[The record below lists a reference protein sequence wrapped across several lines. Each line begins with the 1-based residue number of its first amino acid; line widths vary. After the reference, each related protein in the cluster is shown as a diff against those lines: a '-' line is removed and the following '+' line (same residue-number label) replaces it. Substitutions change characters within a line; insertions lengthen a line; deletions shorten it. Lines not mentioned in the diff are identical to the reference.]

1 MIGERILNYKIEAR
15 LGEGGVGTV
24 YLATHTQ
31 LGRKVAIKVLNPT
44 LVSNTDI
51 RERFRN
57 EATTLSA
64 LQHVNIITLYD
75 YLEEEKGLFLILE
88 YATGQALDDYILKVS
103 GPIPEQ
109 KAIYFFEQILD
120 GFAYAHQKGVIHR
133 DIKPSNLIITN
144 DSEVKILDFGIAK
157 ILKEGK
163 RNLTKTGTQLGTV
176 LYMSPEQVQGKFI
189 DHRTDIYSLGVT
201 LFEMLTGKCPYDE
214 QTHTEYQVYEKILKE
229 PLPTASS
236 FYPGV
241 SDKMQYIISK
251 ATAKNP
257 EDRYQSCEEFK
268 AALRQSTTALKDT
281 FAAPIST
288 KSTTTNAPIYQT
300 ATAPVQHETIQKPSR
315 SSGSGD
321 IERLKNRNNFVLYLI
336 VAVLFITT
344 IWVSYEVFFKN
355 PTAGSSN
362 LATNTTDGENQED
375 ESRTGNYD
383 DEDDILK
390 DSDGEKTPEDLLLDS
405 LKQKKERTQEYLKL
419 LKKDR
424 EQELMKG
431 LLIDGQVEQGSGAQF
446 LGEFVIQVTVAN
458 RRSDARFEDLVI
470 GITYFDDAQKELKNR
485 EQALEP
491 LDPEKSI
498 TFRVREEINAAKYAT
513 KLKSVK
519 VIDLEPTQVIDS
531 LSNELKIID
540 ERMQKLRKKMEED
553 LF

>member
-1 MIGERILNYKIEAR
+1 MIGERILNYKIESR

-24 YLATHTQ
+24 YLATHSQ
-31 LGRKVAIKVLNPT
+31 LGRKVAIKVLNSA

-75 YLEEEKGLFLILE
+75 YLEEDNGLFLILE
-88 YATGQALDDYILKVS
+88 YAAGQPLDDYIQKVS

-109 KAIYFFEQILD
+109 KTIYLFEQILD

-229 PLPTASS
+229 PLPPASS
-236 FYPGV
+236 FYPRI
-241 SDKMQYIISK
+241 SPKMQQIISK

-268 AALRQSTTALKDT
+268 AALHQGTTVKDT
-281 FAAPIST
+281 FQVPTNTST
-288 KSTTTNAPIYQT
+288 AITPTYYQT
-300 ATAPVQHETIQKPSR
+300 TATQATIEADRKPMR
-315 SSGSGD
+315 QTSSSE
-321 IERLKNRNNFVLYLI
+321 IERRKNNNNRILYAI

-344 IWVSYEVFFKN
+344 IWVSYELFFKT
-355 PTAGSSN
+355 PIKDDVN
-362 LATNTTDGENQED
+362 LAVDSTNTTDQENDNEIATFEGEE
-375 ESRTGNYD
+375 E
-383 DEDDILK
+383 EPEEEIE
-390 DSDGEKTPEDLLLDS
+390 EKTTEEILLDS

-419 LKKDR
+419 LQKGR

-431 LLIDGQVEQGSGAQF
+431 LLIDGQVEEGSGAQF

-458 RRSDARFEDLVI
+458 RRSDARFEDLII
-470 GITYFDDAQKELKNR
+470 GITYFDEAQKELKTR

-491 LDPEKSI
+491 LEPEKAI
-498 TFRVREEINAAKYAT
+498 TFRVREEVNAAKFTT
-513 KLKSVK
+513 KLKSAK
-519 VIDLEPTQVIDS
+519 VVDLEPTQVIDS

-540 ERMQKLRKKMEED
+540 ERIQKVRKEIED
-553 LF
+553 DLY